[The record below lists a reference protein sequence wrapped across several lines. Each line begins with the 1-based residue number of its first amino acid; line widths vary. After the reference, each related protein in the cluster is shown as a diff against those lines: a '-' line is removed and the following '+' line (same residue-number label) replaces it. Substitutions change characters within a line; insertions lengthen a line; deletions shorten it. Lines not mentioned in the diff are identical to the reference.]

1 MESINAALTK
11 GGKRRSWTEE
21 DILEAFNDIRNGQS
35 INATAK
41 KYNIPSSTL
50 DERAKKSNIKST
62 FINKIGQSTNNE
74 YTEEDVLEALND
86 IRNGQSISASCKK
99 FNIPLTTLREKA
111 KKSNIK
117 SSFTNNLETE
127 EDDLERGRQKLLD
140 KFYSSNKKTTSEPPK
155 KKKSKVSV
163 QDDEENLER
172 CRQKLLDKLKSPSK
186 LKKTKKLKRCDTK
199 KLKVKI
205 KKRHSMPN

>member
-11 GGKRRSWTEE
+11 RGKQHSWTEE

-74 YTEEDVLEALND
+74 YTEEDV
-86 IRNGQSISASCKK
+86 Q
-99 FNIPLTTLREKA
+99 
-111 KKSNIK
+111 
-117 SSFTNNLETE
+117 E
-127 EDDLERGRQKLLD
+127 ESD
-140 KFYSSNKKTTSEPPK
+140 EPNP
-155 KKKSKVSV
+155 
-163 QDDEENLER
+163 R
-172 CRQKLLDKLKSPSK
+172 
-186 LKKTKKLKRCDTK
+186 
-199 KLKVKI
+199 VK
-205 KKRHSMPN
+205 HSQEHF